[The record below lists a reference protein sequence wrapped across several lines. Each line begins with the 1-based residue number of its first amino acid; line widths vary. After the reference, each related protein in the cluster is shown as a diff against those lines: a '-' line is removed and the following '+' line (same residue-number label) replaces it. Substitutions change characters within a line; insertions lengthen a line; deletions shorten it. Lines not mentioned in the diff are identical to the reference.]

1 MAGGFAE
8 GPAAKLTLHQVALV
22 LGMLCTGCI
31 NNLVKKY
38 AYDTSSTGAKFRKK
52 YRGLGTVDVFVRPFA
67 RNAAGLHGVTHKFA
81 KVCIWRGC
89 LH

>member
-8 GPAAKLTLHQVALV
+8 GPAAKLTLHQIALV

-38 AYDTSSTGAKFRKK
+38 AYDTSSTGAKFENVSRAWAG
-52 YRGLGTVDVFVRPFA
+52 RRFRVAVCAQACTVSR
-67 RNAAGLHGVTHKFA
+67 TSSQK
-81 KVCIWRGC
+81 
-89 LH
+89 

>member
-8 GPAAKLTLHQVALV
+8 GPAAKLTLHQIALV

-52 YRGLGTVDVFVRPFA
+52 YRVLGRLTFSCGRL
-67 RNAAGLHGVTHKFA
+67 RAGLHGVTHKFA